1 MATNLKKFNVKA
13 GLSVG
18 SGTIIDV
25 IDANGNSTFGTV
37 TANYTKSTVL
47 TVAELESASVL
58 GAGTRSFVSDANTTT
73 FGSIVG
79 GSGSNNM
86 PVFSDGTNWLIG

>member
-25 IDANGNSTFGTV
+25 IDGSGNATFNTITG
-37 TANYTKSTVL
+37 NYIKSEVN
-47 TVAELESASVL
+47 TVATLESAVTV
-58 GAGTRSFVSDANTTT
+58 GAGTRSFVTDADTTT

-79 GSGSNNM
+79 GSGSNTV
-86 PVFSDGTNWLIG
+86 PVWSNGANWLVG